1 MTFEDYCKAI
11 DASARTT
18 MPQSTKDA
26 LQFESI
32 DTSDG
37 MARKQV
43 ARWTFNGHAVIFNA
57 MSETGAFAGVEAAS
71 NPRSAPSMKVASIRS
86 EGIEDGVRWI
96 HWLTTEA

>member
-1 MTFEDYCKAI
+1 MTFEDYCQAV
-11 DASARTT
+11 DERARTT
-18 MPQSTKDA
+18 MPQSTKDC
-26 LQFESI
+26 LEFEKI

-43 ARWTFNGHAVIFNA
+43 GRWTFNGHAVIFNA

-71 NPRSAPSMKVASIRS
+71 NPNNAPSMKVVSIS
-86 EGIEDGVRWI
+86 PEGIDGGVSWI